1 MKEQKYFL
9 STNIILIALVLILIG
24 LGLGFLYSASHPIS
38 VKMFDKGYSIFLKQL
53 IYFAAGFAAFILG
66 SLINHNI
73 YRKFTKIMI
82 FITLIML
89 IFILIPGVS
98 REVGGGK
105 RWLSIGFTTFQ
116 PSEIAKFVIILY
128 LASVLSNKKED
139 INDFYK
145 GVLPPLIM
153 TGLISFLIFLE
164 NDFSTTFLL
173 LLLVFVVLYLSEV
186 KLFTLMMLV
195 GVGMVTS
202 LLMVVI
208 APYRLKRMFAFLNP
222 WDDPLGS
229 GWQYIQSAKCFT
241 LGKMFGVGIG
251 ESAQKN
257 SALPEAHND
266 YIFAVIS
273 EEGGAVIAILI
284 ILLFL
289 VISFLGFNIAKRS
302 DNKYSFL
309 VASGISSLIL
319 LQAFVNI
326 GVVIGVLPST
336 GITLPFI
343 SAGGTSL
350 VMFMLMVGVLLNVS
364 AKGRSTIPLKEVGS

>member
-1 MKEQKYFL
+1 MKEQKYFA

-24 LGLGFLYSASHPIS
+24 LGLGFLYSASHPVS
-38 VKMFDKGYSIFLKQL
+38 VRMFDKGYSIFLKQL
-53 IYFAAGFAAFILG
+53 IYFAVGFIAFIFG
-66 SLINHNI
+66 SLINHNL

-82 FITLIML
+82 FLTLIML
-89 IFILIPGVS
+89 VFILIPGVA

-105 RWLSIGFTTFQ
+105 RWFSVGFMTFQ

-153 TGLISFLIFLE
+153 TGLISFLVFLE
-164 NDFSTTFLL
+164 NDFSTTFLI

-202 LLMVVI
+202 LLMVMI

-251 ESAQKN
+251 ESAQKT

-289 VISFLGFNIAKRS
+289 VISFLGFHIAKKS

-309 VASGISSLIL
+309 VASGISSLVL

-350 VMFMLMVGVLLNVS
+350 IIFMFMVGVLLNVS
-364 AKGRSTIPLKEVGS
+364 AKGRSAIPLKEVGS